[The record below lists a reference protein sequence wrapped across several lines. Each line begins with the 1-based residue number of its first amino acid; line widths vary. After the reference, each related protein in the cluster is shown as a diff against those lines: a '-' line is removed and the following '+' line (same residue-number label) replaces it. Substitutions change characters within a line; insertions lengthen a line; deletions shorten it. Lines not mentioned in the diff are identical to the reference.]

1 VPDRKNPYKS
11 ITQFVN
17 QSLKLITGTNKL
29 LCRAYGLRNSVLFC
43 RTKRVRYSDIVGY
56 SDVKE
61 DVIELPRVF
70 AESRDELLVT
80 PSSPLISDALP
91 FGRLR
96 YGEPDAI
103 ETH

>member
-1 VPDRKNPYKS
+1 
-11 ITQFVN
+11 
-17 QSLKLITGTNKL
+17 
-29 LCRAYGLRNSVLFC
+29 VLFC
-43 RTKRVRYSDIVGY
+43 RTKRVRYSDIVSY

-70 AESRDELLVT
+70 AESKDELLVT

-91 FGRLR
+91 FGQLR

-103 ETH
+103 DYAKHYSRSHDVVIRIYDEAGNVIETH